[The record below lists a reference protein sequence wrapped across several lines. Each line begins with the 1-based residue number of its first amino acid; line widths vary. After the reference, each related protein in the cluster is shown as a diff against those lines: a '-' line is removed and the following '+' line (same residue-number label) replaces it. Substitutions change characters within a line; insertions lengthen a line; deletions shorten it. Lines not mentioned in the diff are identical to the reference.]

1 MAAPA
6 AEAALGLATL
16 LLSSVGLAE
25 GLESLGARLGL
36 RAGVLGAVV
45 FPLFTSL
52 PELSVVAVSLAT
64 RGASG
69 VAEGTVVGEP
79 LVVSTAAL
87 PAAGGLR
94 VDRRVSL
101 PFLVFAATFPAVLAP
116 RALEAARAPAAAA
129 LLAAY
134 AAYVALARGIEEEL
148 RGGRLGAGQ
157 AAAVVAASVAGI
169 LAGSRLAVAGIE
181 AMAGGARAAEV
192 ELSMLLVPAA
202 TALPESAA
210 AVIWAYRGEGSLAA
224 SALIGEMVLY
234 STVYPAAIILATGWL
249 ATAREVAAVAAS
261 EASCAVAAAQALK
274 GKISWPSVAVGLAGL
289 AVVAA
294 V

>member
-1 MAAPA
+1 M
-6 AEAALGLATL
+6 
-16 LLSSVGLAE
+16 
-25 GLESLGARLGL
+25 
-36 RAGVLGAVV
+36 
-45 FPLFTSL
+45 
-52 PELSVVAVSLAT
+52 
-64 RGASG
+64 
-69 VAEGTVVGEP
+69 
-79 LVVSTAAL
+79 
-87 PAAGGLR
+87 
-94 VDRRVSL
+94 
-101 PFLVFAATFPAVLAP
+101 
-116 RALEAARAPAAAA
+116 
-129 LLAAY
+129 
-134 AAYVALARGIEEEL
+134 ALARGIEEEL

-234 STVYPAAIILATGWL
+234 STVYPAAIILTTGWL

-274 GKISWPSVAVGLAGL
+274 GRISWPSVAVGLAGL